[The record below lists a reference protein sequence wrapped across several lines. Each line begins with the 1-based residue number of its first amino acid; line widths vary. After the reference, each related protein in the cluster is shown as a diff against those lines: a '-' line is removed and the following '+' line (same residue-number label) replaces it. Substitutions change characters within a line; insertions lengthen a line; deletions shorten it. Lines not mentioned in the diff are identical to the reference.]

1 MQIFQKK
8 RHIIISYLVITLGIM
23 LYTFAWSA
31 VMLPAKI
38 VGGGVRMKAKLSG
51 KSKIFCVL
59 FWSFHKIR

>member
-38 VGGGVRMKAKLSG
+38 VGGGVSG
-51 KSKIFCVL
+51 ISSVVYYAVGLQI
-59 FWSFHKIR
+59 W